1 MEKTSIALTGGP
13 EERKEADRE
22 GKEEEDPGREMPTS
36 GHWGNEWRQT
46 EVTRRSHRAH
56 SDHLFDHVY
65 NLVILFHSIQ
75 CCWFVFIRETA
86 KQMLEWLHSLE
97 EIKYDHLEKLK
108 RERYEVCQAHWL
120 LFFFLFNLYGIFCT
134 SHFWRFVWAS
144 HHQAVWNNSD
154 SYMSRT
160 MCECWWY
167 IDSGSVYQ
175 QWHIRLIQFFPSHP
189 HSSVVKGSWNALINW
204 IIMR

>member
-75 CCWFVFIRETA
+75 CCLFVFIRETA
-86 KQMLEWLHSLE
+86 KQMLEYNCW
-97 EIKYDHLEKLK
+97 
-108 RERYEVCQAHWL
+108 QNHWVL
-120 LFFFLFNLYGIFCT
+120 PKDYSGPIPGHISRQITIPTPIHTGTEMELDPPKSGKFKTTPSVHYLI
-134 SHFWRFVWAS
+134 V
-144 HHQAVWNNSD
+144 HHP
-154 SYMSRT
+154 
-160 MCECWWY
+160 
-167 IDSGSVYQ
+167 
-175 QWHIRLIQFFPSHP
+175 F
-189 HSSVVKGSWNALINW
+189 W
-204 IIMR
+204 IISEFF